1 MKRKKSLT
9 GQENKFGYFFTL
21 PFIIGFIFIYSDM
34 IVYSVVY
41 SFSEL
46 KFNGSSFSIIPVGLE
61 NYKNIF
67 TVNPDYVPTLVSS
80 FGEMFS
86 TVPVVLIFSLFVAV
100 LLNRDMPGKTFFRA
114 VFFIPVILMTG
125 IIAKTDTSALVQ
137 SIMPA
142 EGLGGGASTGSS
154 FDLSNIESVL
164 TSMSLKTDSVEY
176 IVKFIDN
183 IYSVV
188 TSSGV
193 QIILFLASLQ
203 SISPS
208 VYEAAEVE
216 GATGWETFWKITI
229 PMIAPVILV
238 CAVYTVI
245 DLLSV
250 STNQIMQLI
259 QSTTDNSGYG
269 PAGAMAWS
277 FFVLT
282 AAVLGVIF
290 VIGRKVVSAL

>member
-1 MKRKKSLT
+1 MKRKKSLIE
-9 GQENKFGYFFTL
+9 QENKFGYFFTL
-21 PFIIGFIFIYSDM
+21 PFILGFIFIYFDM
-34 IVYSVVY
+34 IVYSAIY

-46 KFNGSSFSIIPVGLE
+46 KFNGSSFSIVFVGLD

-67 TVNPDYVPTLVSS
+67 TVNPDYVPTLISS
-80 FGEMFS
+80 FGEMLS
-86 TVPVVLIFSLFVAV
+86 TVPVVLIFSLFIAV
-100 LLNRDMPGKTFFRA
+100 LLNREMPGKAFFRA
-114 VFFIPVILMTG
+114 IFFIPVILMTG
-125 IIAKTDTSALVQ
+125 IIAKTDTSTLVQ
-137 SIMPA
+137 GIMPT
-142 EGLGGGASTGSS
+142 EGLGGGASTGSA

-164 TSMSLKTDSVEY
+164 TSMSLKTDLIEY

-229 PMIAPVILV
+229 PMISPVITV

-245 DLLSV
+245 DLLSA

-277 FFVLT
+277 FFALIV
-282 AAVLGVIF
+282 AVVGLIS